1 MSSQSRDSALF
12 LFDRR
17 FRFFLSSW
25 IIVFVLLPAG
35 SAGSKCAVF
44 DAFKVLP
51 ENSTNFVGGAF
62 ALHAEDC
69 TELLPSSVQE
79 IVALQW
85 VLSHWNVAQ
94 KATTSQIGLYVGDS
108 CSRPKESVL
117 QSLRFLDFV
126 DFFEPHECTK
136 KPRNGS
142 VVGLLAPKDRPSAT
156 ALAGLLQSTNVLV
169 GAYTA
174 SSAEA
179 LLESAATRVLV
190 TVPLIDDYV
199 SAFSALMTAMESDL
213 LLVVTCD
220 LKSPR
225 LEAVLRLLKEQELH
239 VSEVIHLQHDL
250 LVDVLSGTDSRILL
264 YLPCESEKEQH
275 SISAAELPR
284 GPKLIVTI
292 GIQNAD
298 AHFPLRISGSQ
309 EIIIRQTHTDLP
321 RFKPYLLRILT
332 NNYDTYA
339 LASSY
344 IQQLMNCSFVE
355 KTCPPVNMESL
366 SEAYVQGENVD
377 GIVRLA
383 YAFAVAGR
391 FVDVDPRLKES
402 CATASREC
410 LDGIFTQLT
419 SMRFVHEKRGPLEL
433 ANEELGFFPKSSSVV
448 QSIGLRLEAVMGGSE
463 EIFKYVIARE
473 PKLVSKGLPAELR
486 SIRSVCQP
494 YHTYCGQCDK
504 SVLADRERVFL
515 NRQQVSNFYVAG
527 MFDLHGENCEEVQQN
542 AVINALAF
550 THTINTMAER
560 FPALSLRPMKEYSAF
575 LVDGCSES
583 FRTRQFTIDAET
595 QCMKLP
601 LSEYNVSIPAGTVLG
616 YLSALNND
624 EHQSEHIAL
633 LRGMRIPAVSMT
645 ADSNVRERKGVL
657 GFKAPPIRIA
667 QAVTEFLVS
676 MHWDYVSVV
685 VSADDPR
692 SRSTFEEFA
701 ALAAEYEICVG
712 SVLFYSPLN
721 RSRVNVHQTTNVT
734 VFFATAAHTADFVST
749 RLRSD
754 FESGRVDVMVGEAQ
768 DFYLQDPINTFQ
780 HAGTVAIKPK
790 DILPGEFKHFLS
802 TVTPLSLPE
811 DWFWAFVERRW
822 RCALSLQNRA
832 KYEGRMCTGD
842 ELLNVNEFGRMGEVG
857 YLIRG
862 LERLLV
868 GLDSAFQKACG
879 SDTRDFCPEFLE
891 NGRKLLRAEL
901 DAQPM
906 DVEFEVEEF
915 VPLDHHGN
923 LGYRRIGNFTADGK
937 YNEIDEYRH
946 YVGGILKSEMQLA
959 SSCVAPLCICTQRP
973 AAGGNKRAV
982 SAASERLGGRHGGM
996 EWFYAD
1002 QSTML
1007 LHWEESTL
1015 NYVLLATT
1023 ATILCV
1029 TVLALLLILWK
1040 VYTRVIKGNQ
1050 ALGIL
1055 SLMGIVLF
1063 SLTACLIILDGKNEI
1078 VGLRQLL
1085 SDMAHVAC
1093 FGVILIK
1100 AIRLRN
1106 AEDLGGERK
1115 AQIGYWNYLML
1126 MFFVLAV
1133 QAAIHLHRLDS
1144 VALEAAYAQTY
1155 IAVLLLLALWI
1166 NVRNREIRR
1175 NYKESKWL
1183 FIANLVALL
1192 LYASWAVVR
1201 SLVDPAMIRYVD
1213 IAELNL
1219 MGVSLL
1225 FLLFGSKVYIL
1236 LFYEPYVVERC
1247 MTPMKPPINEDDLF
1261 GCYNSADISTH
1272 SNVSRKGSLSAH
1284 RSASVATADEFPV
1297 LKTVLRKK
1305 HPDGAHDRYLR
1316 TSHSSDRHSSSSN
1329 CS

>member
-1 MSSQSRDSALF
+1 MSFQSRDSASF

-17 FRFFLSSW
+17 FRFFLLSW
-25 IIVFVLLPAG
+25 IIVLVLLPAG
-35 SAGSKCAVF
+35 SVGSKCAVF

-94 KATTSQIGLYVGDS
+94 KATTSQIGRQKAQRTSSNPCFRVVRGRQLLETKGVGPPIAS
-108 CSRPKESVL
+108 LSSILSTSTSRK
-117 QSLRFLDFV
+117 
-126 DFFEPHECTK
+126 ECTK

-156 ALAGLLQSTNVLV
+156 ALAGLLQSTNILV

-179 LLESAATRVLV
+179 LLESATSRVLV

-199 SAFSALMTAMESDL
+199 SAFSAFMTAMESDL

-220 LKSPR
+220 QKSPR
-225 LEAVLRLLKEQELH
+225 LDAVLSLLKEQELH
-239 VSEVIHLQHDL
+239 VSEVIHLQHEL

-275 SISAAELPR
+275 SISAAELPH

-344 IQQLMNCSFVE
+344 IQQLMNCSFVK
-355 KTCPPVNMESL
+355 KTCPPVNMKSL

-391 FVDVDPRLKES
+391 FVDVDPRLKEN

-473 PKLVSKGLPAELR
+473 PKLVSKGLPSDLR

-494 YHTYCGQCDK
+494 YHTYCGQ
-504 SVLADRERVFL
+504 RVFL

-527 MFDLHGENCEEVQQN
+527 MFDLHGRE
-542 AVINALAF
+542 LRGGP
-550 THTINTMAER
+550 TER
-560 FPALSLRPMKEYSAF
+560 GHQCSRLHAHRAF
-575 LVDGCSES
+575 LVDSCSES

-601 LSEYNVSIPAGTVLG
+601 LSEYNISIPAGT
-616 YLSALNND
+616 ATFRPLNND
-624 EHQSEHIAL
+624 EHQLEHIAL

-645 ADSNVRERKGVL
+645 ADSSVRERKGVL
-657 GFKAPPIRIA
+657 GFKAPPARIA

-701 ALAAEYEICVG
+701 ALAA
-712 SVLFYSPLN
+712 
-721 RSRVNVHQTTNVT
+721 
-734 VFFATAAHTADFVST
+734 DT

-790 DILPGEFKHFLS
+790 DILPGEFKRFLS
-802 TVTPLSLPE
+802 MVTPLSLPE

-842 ELLNVNEFGRMGEVG
+842 ELLN
-857 YLIRG
+857 
-862 LERLLV
+862 
-868 GLDSAFQKACG
+868 KACG
-879 SDTRDFCPEFLE
+879 LDTRDFCPEFLE

-923 LGYRRIGNFTADGK
+923 LGYRRIGNFTTEGK

-982 SAASERLGGRHGGM
+982 STASERLGGRHGGM

-1002 QSTML
+1002 QSTM
-1007 LHWEESTL
+1007 
-1015 NYVLLATT
+1015 
-1023 ATILCV
+1023 
-1029 TVLALLLILWK
+1029 
-1040 VYTRVIKGNQ
+1040 
-1050 ALGIL
+1050 
-1055 SLMGIVLF
+1055 F
-1063 SLTACLIILDGKNEI
+1063 
-1078 VGLRQLL
+1078 
-1085 SDMAHVAC
+1085 DMAHVAC

-1106 AEDLGGERK
+1106 AEDLCGERK

-1126 MFFVLAV
+1126 MVFVLAV
-1133 QAAIHLHRLDS
+1133 QAAIHVHRLDS
-1144 VALEAAYAQTY
+1144 VALEAAYAQAY
-1155 IAVLLLLALWI
+1155 IAILLLLALWI
-1166 NVRNREIRR
+1166 NVRNRKIGR

-1247 MTPMKPPINEDDLF
+1247 ITPMKPPINEDDLF
-1261 GCYNSADISTH
+1261 GCYTSADISTH